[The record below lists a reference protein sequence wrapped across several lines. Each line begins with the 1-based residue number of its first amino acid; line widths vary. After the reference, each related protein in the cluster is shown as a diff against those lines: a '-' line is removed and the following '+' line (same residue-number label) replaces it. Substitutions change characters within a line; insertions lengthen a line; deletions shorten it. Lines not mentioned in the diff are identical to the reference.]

1 MMSSSTASYTIHIP
15 NCNNKEMVDPIVSNF
30 LKFVLSRV
38 VSSLTIPVV
47 LGCSLVAAIVALPF
61 LVASFVV
68 ARLFQFVFG
77 CGYVYDKATT
87 LKIVIQ
93 IKLVIRTWIYIDS
106 AYIMCVLVILY
117 GVAQIPRLGLK
128 DIMVIGFPIMH
139 WIETYFILFGI
150 GSLSYILSII
160 CIRFVMFCIPL
171 KYHTFKSGSHVV
183 SDTVH
188 EIIDSFILLLFAE
201 HMIIIR
207 FPFLK
212 DYELL
217 GFYPV
222 HRLFHVIVL
231 LLVFHDLIRLSM
243 HILVWQLHKLVSYRG
258 TNPNSFRYLITTH
271 FWGRKSL
278 VYWANGL
285 KPSIMFTFTSIML
298 LVAWVF
304 YFGHQPEKHKHETIN
319 TKKVLNFGKW
329 SFFCLF
335 IFSLLWLFKTCI
347 LLVLENRIVY
357 SRFGLQISKGGKQLY
372 FLGII
377 GRIKHDI
384 LKLQYDAKP
393 SSSSS
398 SSDSTQIS
406 SDGEKDHEG
415 GCLHAIKHAF
425 KLEKIKGEFR
435 NHFTKRGA
443 SLLMLSIFPIFLIKE
458 GERYQHPSDP
468 VEMCGNS
475 KQQSDCVKKLSIQK
489 KLRVKEDL
497 LTQQG
502 DIGMLYELQ
511 RMVQHLL
518 AAKSTLL
525 NDKYTS
531 DILQKLKECDGI
543 KNGLIEKTFLMQC
556 IIDYGEIELK
566 KDGSKESKDKSN
578 WDAFVAILH
587 EYDQHVEDS
596 TSKTISSEQLE
607 TWMEKARKNC
617 VFLANT
623 LSSAKELVE
632 SLDRIMSVL
641 LIVVAFILWLLLT
654 GLTTIQA
661 IVVIGSPILAFN
673 FMFGDTTK
681 TFFQGIVFVY
691 TVHPFDVGDLC
702 IIDQNMLEVI
712 TIGVWKTTFSKV
724 DTQDEVIYPNSDLVN
739 KTIINHKTEFDWN
752 DNVDIYV
759 ESKDNKTINRI
770 KRKIKEELK
779 NEEKYESTPGGII
792 EVMTT
797 PENTIKIGVNFRY
810 NVNRRK
816 KNMSYV
822 ECLREKRQLRSEFVQ
837 EIVGVDDNK
846 NDNEGSSTVQ
856 GPEILKSI

>member
-128 DIMVIGFPIMH
+128 DITVIGFPIMH

-243 HILVWQLHKLVSYRG
+243 HILVWQLHKLVTYRG

-304 YFGHQPEKHKHETIN
+304 YFGHQPEKHKHETTN

-393 SSSSS
+393 SSS

-531 DILQKLKECDGI
+531 DILQKLKECD
-543 KNGLIEKTFLMQC
+543 
-556 IIDYGEIELK
+556 
-566 KDGSKESKDKSN
+566 
-578 WDAFVAILH
+578 
-587 EYDQHVEDS
+587 
-596 TSKTISSEQLE
+596 
-607 TWMEKARKNC
+607 
-617 VFLANT
+617 ANT

-632 SLDRIMSVL
+632 CLDRIMSVL

-702 IIDQNMLEVI
+702 IIDQNM
-712 TIGVWKTTFSKV
+712 
-724 DTQDEVIYPNSDLVN
+724 
-739 KTIINHKTEFDWN
+739 
-752 DNVDIYV
+752 
-759 ESKDNKTINRI
+759 
-770 KRKIKEELK
+770 

-856 GPEILKSI
+856 